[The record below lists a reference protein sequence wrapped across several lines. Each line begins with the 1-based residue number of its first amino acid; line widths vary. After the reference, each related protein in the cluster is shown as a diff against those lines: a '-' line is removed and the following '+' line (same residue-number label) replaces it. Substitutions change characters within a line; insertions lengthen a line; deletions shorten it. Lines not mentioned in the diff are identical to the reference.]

1 MVLIQT
7 VNSYRAVLKLYQTIK
22 LYFRYDAIF
31 HIILHLMDLFVNI
44 QFLQLFYFSL
54 HALFYFFVGILRLN

>member
-31 HIILHLMDLFVNI
+31 HLMDLFVNI